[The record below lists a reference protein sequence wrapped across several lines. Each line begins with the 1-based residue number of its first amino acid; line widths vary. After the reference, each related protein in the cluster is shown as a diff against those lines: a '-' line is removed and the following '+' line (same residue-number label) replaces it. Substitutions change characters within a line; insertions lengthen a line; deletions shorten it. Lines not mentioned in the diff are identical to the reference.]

1 MSDRKLTLIIA
12 TLFMAAAV
20 AAIVA
25 VYTWR
30 DSGSGGIAKIGG
42 PFTLVDQSGATRTE
56 ADLKGRYALIYF
68 GYTFCPDVCPTALS
82 DMIIALDELGGAGEK
97 VLPVFITIDPE
108 RDTPEILKTY
118 VTQFHPR
125 LIGLTGNE
133 AQISA
138 AARAYRV
145 YFAKS
150 KGAKPGEDYLMDHS
164 SIIYV
169 MDRDGRY
176 MTHFSHGTSPE
187 TMTKRLKELIS

>member
-42 PFTLVDQSGATRTE
+42 PFTLVDQDGVTRTE
-56 ADLKGRYALIYF
+56 ADLKGRYTLIYF

-82 DMIIALDELGGAGEK
+82 DMIIALDELGKDAEK
-97 VLPVFITIDPE
+97 VQPLFITIDPE

-118 VTQFHPR
+118 VAQFHPR
-125 LIGLTGNE
+125 LIGLSGNE